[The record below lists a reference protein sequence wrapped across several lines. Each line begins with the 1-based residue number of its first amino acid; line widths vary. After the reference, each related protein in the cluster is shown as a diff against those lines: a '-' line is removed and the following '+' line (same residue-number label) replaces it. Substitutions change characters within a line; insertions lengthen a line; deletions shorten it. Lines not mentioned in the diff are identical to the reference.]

1 MKWLTAEAARAAVA
15 IVLLGLALVVAPT
28 TVRRV
33 CHGLGDLVPVAV
45 VAPSA
50 LR

>member
-33 CHGLGDLVPVAV
+33 CDGVSHFMILSLPFK
-45 VAPSA
+45 
-50 LR
+50 